1 MLKLAKVSNNRI
13 ENLKQALAVD
23 ANDTFARYALGL
35 EYISLKEFDSAKD
48 IFEELRILDPNYVAT
63 YYQLG
68 KTYEQLGD
76 ETQARKIYEK
86 GIYVASSQSDSHT
99 KEELEQALNELL

>member
-1 MLKLAKVSNNRI
+1 MSINRI
-13 ENLKQALAVD
+13 ENLRQALAVD

-35 EYISLKEFDSAKD
+35 EYLSLNDIDLARD

-68 KTYEQLGD
+68 KTYELLGN
-76 ETQARKIYEK
+76 ESEARKVYEK